1 MNFFKNKS
9 SIAFIFALAICFTLT
24 LLVALNTPMHSDDYL
39 YALKGLSFESH
50 IKHYTKWSGRV
61 VSDYISPALLLM
73 PHWLR
78 ATFNSLALVVLICA
92 VVIFGKQGR
101 NIDTKD
107 SLSVLLIFILYYIS
121 NSNLG
126 QTTFWI
132 VGSANYLWTN
142 MFIVCFF
149 LCVKRNVN
157 IFATSFFAFL
167 AGCSNENTS
176 IVVVILTATYL
187 AFQFIIKKEDYRK
200 TIWYLAMNISGCLL
214 LLLSPG
220 NVERAKFFDSWYS
233 KPLASRLFEHVTYR
247 IPAMAEHFW
256 SLLLVMAVISILFSL
271 KHNHTNNRLNI
282 NSALSLVFVVASIAS
297 MLVMFAAPSYPPR
310 SGNGTLVLL
319 MLSLSLIL
327 GKTAVDDNK
336 NIILCGISLVILSTM
351 PFFAP
356 AYYLMHKEYS
366 NTFEQDKVRM
376 ELIDR
381 LKREGRSNFKIPN
394 FFFGTLSSDSYKFDL
409 YHNKWS
415 YGAFFGVNSIEGGY
429 SNFDYSS
436 ILNSKSIDVNKELL
450 PKQAILK
457 RIYVSKKG
465 YLIFITNRNMSLP
478 DNGND
483 KLFIHAYYK
492 DNAGFKN
499 YDCYPK
505 SMMID
510 KDFVTGI
517 RIDTTN
523 LDYIQVGVFS
533 GKTRKTDIKIQIN

>member
-1 MNFFKNKS
+1 MHFIKQRTSQVF
-9 SIAFIFALAICFTLT
+9 IASLAVCFVLT
-24 LLVALNTPMHSDDYL
+24 LLVALKTPMHSDDYL

-50 IKHYTKWSGRV
+50 YKHYIKWSGRV

-78 ATFNSLALVVLICA
+78 AAFNSLALVVLIGTI
-92 VVIFGKQGR
+92 VIFGKQEK

-107 SLSVLLIFILYYIS
+107 SLSVLLITFLYYIS

-142 MFIVCFF
+142 MFIVCFL
-149 LCVKRNVN
+149 LCIKRNVN
-157 IFATSFFAFL
+157 ILATSLLAFL

-176 IVVVILTATYL
+176 IVVILLTATYL
-187 AFQFIIKKEDYRK
+187 AYQLIRKNGYYRK
-200 TIWYLAMNISGCLL
+200 TIWYLLLNISGCLL

-220 NVERAKFFDSWYS
+220 NMERAKFFEAWYS
-233 KPLASRLFEHVTYR
+233 KPLANRLFEHVTYR

-256 SLLLVMAVISILFSL
+256 ALLFVMAVISVLFSMR
-271 KHNHTNNRLNI
+271 NNCDKSRINI
-282 NSALSLVFVVASIAS
+282 NSTLCLVFVVAAIAS

-319 MLSLSLIL
+319 MISLSLII
-327 GKTAVDDNK
+327 GQTVSEDNK
-336 NIILCGISLVILSTM
+336 KTVGYGLALILLSIM

-366 NTFEQDKVRM
+366 NAFDQDKIRM
-376 ELIDR
+376 ALIER
-381 LKREGRSNFKIPN
+381 LKNEGRHDFKIPN
-394 FFFGTLSSDSYKFDL
+394 FFFGQLSSDSYKFDL

-415 YGAFFGVNSIEGGY
+415 YGAFFGVNSIDGGY

-436 ILNSKSIDVNKELL
+436 LLNSKKIDVNKELI

-457 RIYVSKKG
+457 TLYISNKG

-478 DNGND
+478 DNGED
-483 KLFIHAYYK
+483 KLFIHVYYK
-492 DNAGFKN
+492 DKSNFKN

-517 RIDTTN
+517 KADTSN
-523 LDYIQVGVFS
+523 VDYIHVGVFS
-533 GKTRKTDIKIQIN
+533 GSERKTDLIIKVD

>member
-1 MNFFKNKS
+1 MHFIKQRTSQMF
-9 SIAFIFALAICFTLT
+9 IASLAICFVLT
-24 LLVALNTPMHSDDYL
+24 LLVALKTPMHSDDYL

-50 IKHYTKWSGRV
+50 YKHYTKWSGRV

-78 ATFNSLALVVLICA
+78 AAFNSLALVVLIGA
-92 VVIFGKQGR
+92 IVAFGKQER
-101 NIDTKD
+101 NIYTKD
-107 SLSVLLIFILYYIS
+107 SLSVLLITSLYYIS

-142 MFIVCFF
+142 MFIVCFL
-149 LCVKRNVN
+149 LCIKRNVN
-157 IFATSFFAFL
+157 IFATSFLAFL

-176 IVVVILTATYL
+176 IVVIILIATYL
-187 AFQFIIKKEDYRK
+187 VYQFIKKDSDYRK
-200 TIWYLAMNISGCLL
+200 TIWYLLLNISGCLL

-220 NVERAKFFDSWYS
+220 NIERAKFFDSWYS
-233 KPLASRLFEHVTYR
+233 KPLANRLFEHVTYR

-256 SLLLVMAVISILFSL
+256 ALLFVMAVISVLFSL
-271 KHNHTNNRLNI
+271 RHNCDKNRLNI
-282 NSALSLVFVVASIAS
+282 NSALCLVFIVASIAS
-297 MLVMFAAPSYPPR
+297 MLAMFAAPSYPPR

-319 MLSLSLIL
+319 LLSLSLIL
-327 GKTAVDDNK
+327 GQAKFDNNKKTIVY
-336 NIILCGISLVILSTM
+336 GIALITLSTM

-356 AYYLMHKEYS
+356 AYYLMYKEYS
-366 NTFEQDKVRM
+366 NAFNQDKVRM
-376 ELIDR
+376 SLIER
-381 LKREGRSNFKIPN
+381 LKNEGKRDFKIPN

-436 ILNSKSIDVNKELL
+436 ILNSKEIDVNKEIL
-450 PKQAILK
+450 PKQAVLK
-457 RIYVSKKG
+457 KVYISDKG
-465 YLIFITNRNMSLP
+465 YLIFLTNRNMSLP
-478 DNGND
+478 NDGKD
-483 KLFIHAYYK
+483 KLFIHVYYK
-492 DNAGFKN
+492 NKKGFKN

-517 RIDTTN
+517 KVDTRN
-523 LDYIQVGVFS
+523 IDYIQVGVFS
-533 GKTRKTDIKIQIN
+533 GSVRKTDLIIKA

>member
-1 MNFFKNKS
+1 MH
-9 SIAFIFALAICFTLT
+9 SIKQRTSQVFIASLAICFALT
-24 LLVALNTPMHSDDYL
+24 FLVALKTPMHSDDYL

-50 IKHYTKWSGRV
+50 YQHYIKWSGRV
-61 VSDYISPALLLM
+61 ISDYISPALLLM

-78 ATFNSLALVVLICA
+78 AAFNSLALVFLIGA
-92 VVIFGKQGR
+92 IVIFGKQDKD
-101 NIDTKD
+101 IDTKD
-107 SLSVLLIFILYYIS
+107 ALSVLLITSLYYIS

-149 LCVKRNVN
+149 LCVKRKINVL
-157 IFATSFFAFL
+157 ATSFFAFL

-176 IVVVILTATYL
+176 IVVVILIATYL
-187 AFQFIIKKEDYRK
+187 AYQFIKKDVDYKK
-200 TIWYLAMNISGCLL
+200 TILYLLLNIFGCLL

-220 NVERAKFFDSWYS
+220 NMERAKFFEAWYS
-233 KPLASRLFEHVTYR
+233 KPLVERLFEHVTYR

-256 SLLLVMAVISILFSL
+256 ALFLAVAVISTLYTL
-271 KHNHTNNRLNI
+271 KHNHDKGGINT
-282 NSALSLVFVVASIAS
+282 NSALSLIFVVSAIIS
-297 MLVMFAAPSYPPR
+297 MLIMFAAPSYPPR
-310 SGNGTLVLL
+310 SGNGTLILF
-319 MLSLSLIL
+319 MISLSLIL
-327 GKTAVDDNK
+327 GQTTNSNNK
-336 NIILCGISLVILSTM
+336 NIIIYGIILIILSTL
-351 PFFAP
+351 PLFIP

-366 NTFEQDKVRM
+366 NAFDQDKVRM
-376 ELIDR
+376 SLIER
-381 LKREGRSNFKIPN
+381 LKNEGKRDFKIPN

-436 ILNSKSIDVNKELL
+436 ILNSKEIDVDKELI

-457 RIYVSKKG
+457 KIFISEKG
-465 YLIFITNRNMSLP
+465 YLVFITNRNMSLP
-478 DNGND
+478 DNGKE
-483 KLFIHAYYK
+483 KLFIHAYYNNK
-492 DNAGFKN
+492 SGFKN

-517 RIDTTN
+517 KMDTTN

-533 GKTRKTDIKIQIN
+533 GTTRKTDLKIYVN